1 MVLHGCHKGLVAD
14 FKIIKQ
20 NNHVTILIMTIE
32 ICFAVYKVTKK
43 LNSQLKVVHVVKLK
57 SAWKLVYKQN
67 PLYKTKYKINKT

>member
-20 NNHVTILIMTIE
+20 NTHVTILIMTIE
-32 ICFAVYKVTKK
+32 MFCCLQDHKK

-67 PLYKTKYKINKT
+67 PLF